1 VYKRIPL
8 SNKNMQY
15 SNQYHNVHITDS
27 NIMSMILNT
36 DDILKLRQRRGL
48 TQSELASRIGVSQSY
63 IARLER
69 GSLDPKLS
77 IVKKI
82 VDVLTTDSGR
92 VCSEIMSTDPTTVDA
107 RDVVSTA
114 VSLMQEHNYSQ
125 LPVMRGTQIV
135 GIITEWDIIQNLQHD
150 LHGISVQAIMSP
162 SSVLMVDGNTS
173 IDVIIPLFE
182 NYQAVLV
189 QNQGR
194 IQGIITRSDLLML
207 I

>member
-1 VYKRIPL
+1 
-8 SNKNMQY
+8 
-15 SNQYHNVHITDS
+15 
-27 NIMSMILNT
+27 MILT
-36 DDILKLRQRRGL
+36 ADDIQKLRQRKGL
-48 TQSELASRIGVSQSY
+48 TQSELAAKVGVSQSY

-77 IVKKI
+77 LVKKI
-82 VDVLTTDSGR
+82 VDILTIESGR
-92 VCSEIMSTDPTTVDA
+92 VCSEIMTTDPTTVDA

-135 GIITEWDIIQNLQHD
+135 GIITEWDIIQNLQHN
-150 LHGISVQAIMSP
+150 LHEISVQAIMSP
-162 SSVLMVDGNTS
+162 SSVLMVDGNKS

-194 IQGIITRSDLLML
+194 IQGIITRSDLLRL

>member
-1 VYKRIPL
+1 
-8 SNKNMQY
+8 
-15 SNQYHNVHITDS
+15 
-27 NIMSMILNT
+27 MILT
-36 DDILKLRQRRGL
+36 SVDIQKLRQRRGL
-48 TQSELASRIGVSQSY
+48 TQTELASKIGVSQSY

-82 VDVLTTDSGR
+82 VDILTSDMGK
-92 VCSEIMSTDPTTVDA
+92 VCSEIMSTNPVTVNA
-107 RDVVSTA
+107 RDVVSIA
-114 VSLMQEHNYSQ
+114 VSLMQKNNYSQ
-125 LPVMRGTQIV
+125 LPVMKGTQLV

-150 LHGISVQAIMSP
+150 LRKISVEAIMSP
-162 SSVLMVDGNTS
+162 SSVIMVDGNTS

-189 QNQGR
+189 HNQGR
-194 IQGIITRSDLLML
+194 VQGIITRSDLLKL